1 MALEAALLILVAY
14 VIGSIPTGL
23 ILAKSLGHVDIRSI
37 GSGNIGATNVY
48 RNLGRRLGA
57 LTLAGDA
64 LKGFL
69 PVLLARVI
77 LQEEV
82 WIAPVG
88 AAAFLGHVYPLFLR
102 FKGGKGVATGLG
114 VFLCMAPLSVIP
126 LLIVFALVVYCFRTV
141 SLASLLS
148 ATSLPLILYLLDYP
162 TVYLQFGFFFVAMV
176 FLSHRENIRRLIAG
190 TEPKVSAG
198 S

>member
-1 MALEAALLILVAY
+1 MALEATFLVFTAY
-14 VIGSIPTGL
+14 IVGSIPTGL

-37 GSGNIGATNVY
+37 GSRNIGATNVY
-48 RNLGRRLGA
+48 RNLGRSLGA

-69 PVLLARVI
+69 PVFLARVI
-77 LQEEV
+77 LQEEA
-82 WIAPVG
+82 WIVPVG
-88 AAAFLGHVYPLFLR
+88 VAAFLGHVYPLFLK

-114 VFLCMAPLSVIP
+114 VFLCMAPLSIIP
-126 LLIVFALVVYCFRTV
+126 LLIIFALVVYCFRTV

-148 ATSLPLILYLLDYP
+148 AASLPLTLYLLDYP
-162 TVYLQFGFFFVAMV
+162 TVYFQFSFFFVAMI
-176 FLSHRENIRRLIAG
+176 FLSHRGNIRRLIAG
-190 TEPKVSAG
+190 TEPKVSTG